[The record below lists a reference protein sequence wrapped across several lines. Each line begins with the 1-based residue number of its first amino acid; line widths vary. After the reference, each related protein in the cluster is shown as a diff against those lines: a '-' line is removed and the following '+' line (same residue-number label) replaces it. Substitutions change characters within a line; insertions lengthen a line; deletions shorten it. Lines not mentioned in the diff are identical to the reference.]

1 MVPLTASA
9 WGKTTP
15 MQAFTEAEPAAGKGT
30 ELGHPQPVH
39 SLVSP
44 SRQLKSAT
52 QTHFTGKKR
61 FWTSNTCQ
69 LLWQVQSTPRLPPST
84 LPITSGTLEQ
94 WLLPSRHGEGG
105 GVLASCRVGLKFWIF
120 IWVRVKITTLG
131 SPLMACLTTASQL
144 RALGPVSHLK
154 LYNIDS

>member
-1 MVPLTASA
+1 MVPLTVSV

-15 MQAFTEAEPAAGKGT
+15 MQAFIEAELAAGKGT

-52 QTHFTGKKR
+52 ETHFTGKKC
-61 FWTSNTCQ
+61 FEHQ
-69 LLWQVQSTPRLPPST
+69 TPANFSGKFKAPPGSPPPT

-105 GVLASCRVGLKFWIF
+105 GVPASCRVGLKFWIF
-120 IWVRVKITTLG
+120 I
-131 SPLMACLTTASQL
+131 
-144 RALGPVSHLK
+144 
-154 LYNIDS
+154 